1 MIPAAGLTLLISS
14 RNYSS
19 WCLRGWLM
27 AKLSGLA
34 FEVQSVSLDDPSVRA
49 ELLLRSSSIL
59 VPNLMHGAVA
69 VWDTLAI
76 GEYFNELAPEAEMLP
91 ADRATRARCR
101 SICGE
106 MHSGF
111 DALRSSLPMNL
122 RGHHPGFAVWSGV
135 QADIE
140 RIGVIW
146 RECLAGGGPFL
157 FGERPTMAD
166 AMYAPVATR
175 FATYDVALDAVCAG
189 YVETIMGWDYMLEW
203 IAAARTEP
211 QAIQEL
217 DVEF

>member
-76 GEYFNELAPEAEMLP
+76 GEYFNELAPAAGMLP
-91 ADRATRARCR
+91 ADRAARARCR

-140 RIGVIW
+140 RIRGD
-146 RECLAGGGPFL
+146 LARVPGGG
-157 FGERPTMAD
+157 RAVSVRRSAD
-166 AMYAPVATR
+166 DGGC
-175 FATYDVALDAVCAG
+175 DVCAGSDAVC
-189 YVETIMGWDYMLEW
+189 
-203 IAAARTEP
+203 
-211 QAIQEL
+211 
-217 DVEF
+217 DV